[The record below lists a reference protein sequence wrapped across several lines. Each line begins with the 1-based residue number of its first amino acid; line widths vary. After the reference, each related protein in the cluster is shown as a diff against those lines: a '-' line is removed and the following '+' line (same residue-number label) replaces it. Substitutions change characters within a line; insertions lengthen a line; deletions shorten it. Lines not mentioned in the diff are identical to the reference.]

1 LGKERILANVI
12 KCPNC
17 GELGQ
22 TVGVNCVA
30 CDNPVT
36 ITEIKTVFAM
46 PMPQI
51 NKYIAS
57 YKEQIVENPDN
68 RQLQSSIA
76 MCYLRL
82 KLYDKALP
90 CFEKAM
96 EENFEDSAPF
106 FYAAICLLK
115 GKKAFVAMR
124 TEIDKIEEYLQ
135 AAMMIEPKGIY
146 HYFQAYIKYDYFSRK
161 SFKTSPS
168 WQEEL
173 ASAQGAGVSENDIA
187 QFYQAIGVERPTCL

>member
-1 LGKERILANVI
+1 MADII

-22 TVGVNCVA
+22 TVGKNCAA

-36 ITEIKTVFAM
+36 ITEITAVIAM
-46 PMPQI
+46 PMPQV

-57 YKEQIVENPDN
+57 YREQIAENPGD
-68 RQLQSSIA
+68 RQLNNSIA

-96 EENFEDSAPF
+96 EE
-106 FYAAICLLK
+106 
-115 GKKAFVAMR
+115 
-124 TEIDKIEEYLQ
+124 
-135 AAMMIEPKGIY
+135 
-146 HYFQAYIKYDYFSRK
+146 
-161 SFKTSPS
+161 
-168 WQEEL
+168 
-173 ASAQGAGVSENDIA
+173 
-187 QFYQAIGVERPTCL
+187 

>member
-1 LGKERILANVI
+1 MANLI

-22 TVGVNCVA
+22 TVSENCAA

-36 ITEIKTVFAM
+36 IKEIGAVMAM

-51 NKYIAS
+51 NKYISS
-57 YKEQIVENPDN
+57 YKEQITEQPDN
-68 RQLQSSIA
+68 RQLISSIA

-96 EENFEDSAPF
+96 EENFEDSTPF
-106 FYAAICLLK
+106 FYAAVCILK
-115 GKKAFVAMR
+115 GQKAFLQTRPV
-124 TEIDKIEEYLQ
+124 IDKIMEYVN
-135 AAMMIEPKGIY
+135 AALSIEDCALY
-146 HYFQAYIKYDYFSRK
+146 HYFLAYIKNDYFDRK
-161 SFKTSPS
+161 HLNSPPS
-168 WQEEL
+168 AAEL
-173 ASAQGAGVSENDIA
+173 LDAAKQRGITDNEISI
-187 QFYQAIGVERPTCL
+187 FYTVLGVERPKDL

>member
-1 LGKERILANVI
+1 MANFI

-22 TVGVNCVA
+22 ETGTICKA

-36 ITEIKTVFAM
+36 ITEAKIVIAM
-46 PMPQI
+46 PMPQV

-57 YKEQIVENPDN
+57 YREQIAQNPEDKSLN
-68 RQLQSSIA
+68 TSIA

-96 EENFEDSAPF
+96 EENFEDSVPF
-106 FYAAICLLK
+106 FYAAICLFK
-115 GKKAFVAMR
+115 GQKAFLQMR
-124 TEIDKIEEYLQ
+124 PTIDKALEYINAALMIEENPLY
-135 AAMMIEPKGIY
+135 I
-146 HYFQAYIKYDYFSRK
+146 YFQAYIKADYFERK
-161 SFKTSPS
+161 FLNVPPPAATLLQQTKNMGLA
-168 WQEEL
+168 EE
-173 ASAQGAGVSENDIA
+173 DITG
-187 QFYQAIGVERPTCL
+187 FYAIMGVERPAGL

>member
-1 LGKERILANVI
+1 VIIVANII

-22 TVGVNCVA
+22 VAGEKCTA
-30 CDNPVT
+30 CDNPVV
-36 ITEIKTVFAM
+36 IKEISTVLSM

-57 YKEQIVENPDN
+57 YKEQIVEDPGN

-96 EENFEDSAPF
+96 EESFDDSTPF
-106 FYAAICLLK
+106 FYAAVCLLK
-115 GKKAFVAMR
+115 GKKAFVLMR
-124 TEIDKIEEYLQ
+124 PEIDKIEEYIQ
-135 AAMMIEPKGIY
+135 AAMMLEPKALY
-146 HYFQAYIKYDYFSRK
+146 QYFQAYIKYDYFGRK
-161 SFKTSPS
+161 FFHTRPT
-168 WQEEL
+168 WQEAL
-173 ASAQGAGVSENDIA
+173 ANAKNNGVSENNIA
-187 QFYQAIGVERPTCL
+187 QLYQVLGIERPTCL